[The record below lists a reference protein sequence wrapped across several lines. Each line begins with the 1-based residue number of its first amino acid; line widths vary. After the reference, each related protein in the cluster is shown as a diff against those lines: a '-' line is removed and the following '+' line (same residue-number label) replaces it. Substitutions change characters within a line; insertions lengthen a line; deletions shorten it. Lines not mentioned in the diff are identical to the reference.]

1 MEECLPAGF
10 ESHWD
15 AEWFKRRAEECRRL
29 ASLAAEESV
38 RDGMLELARTLKR
51 QSDHAAILAAIASV
65 QQTEGGL
72 LPPKPG
78 WKQRP

>member
-15 AEWFKRRAEECRRL
+15 AAWFKRRSDECRRL
-29 ASLAAEESV
+29 ADVTTDGSV
-38 RDGMLELARTLKR
+38 RNGMLELARDLRR

-65 QQTEGGL
+65 RRSGA
-72 LPPKPG
+72 
-78 WKQRP
+78 